1 MTDVKRCYDLH
12 WSVDKCGENEVEPE
26 PDALVY
32 NVTTDCD

>member
-12 WSVDKCGENEVEPE
+12 WSVDKCGEVGPE

-32 NVTTDCD
+32 NVTD